1 MDKDRIKTFAEK
13 VNQDAAGAMTAGM
26 AYIGTRMG
34 LFRAMAGK
42 GPLDAAGV
50 ATLSGLQPR
59 YVEEW
64 LKGMTAAGYL
74 DYDAAATT
82 FQLSDEHAYL
92 LASEGTDHFM
102 GGLFLIAPVLLGAA
116 PKVAEAFKT
125 GGGVT
130 LDDLGADGV
139 EALDWL
145 NCGQYEHRFTSHWLT
160 ALPGVVER
168 LKAGGRILDVGCG
181 TGRVAIAMAKA
192 FPASTI
198 VGLDPNP
205 ASIAKAKAAAG
216 DAGFGDGDG
225 DGGGGRLQFV
235 AQTTATLAAGS
246 GFDLITACDCIH
258 DFAQPMETLREIRG
272 LLKPEGTLFALE
284 PKAADRLE
292 DNAHALGTVF
302 YGFSIFHCLTQSLA
316 HGGAGLGTCL
326 GPVRT
331 MQLLRDAGFGRVEQ
345 VPIRSQTQH
354 FYAARL

>member
-26 AYIGTRMG
+26 AYIGTKMG

-42 GPLDAAGV
+42 GPLDAASV
-50 ATLSGLQPR
+50 AKLSGLQPR

-74 DYDAAATT
+74 DYDPSAVT
-82 FQLSDEHAYL
+82 FRLSDEHAYL

-102 GGLFLIAPVLLGAA
+102 GGLFLMTPVLLGAA
-116 PKVAEAFKT
+116 PRVAEAFRS

-130 LDDLGADGV
+130 LDDLGPDGV
-139 EALDWL
+139 DALDWL

-160 ALPGVVER
+160 AVPGVTER
-168 LKAGGRILDVGCG
+168 LAAGGRILDVGCG

-192 FPASTI
+192 FPAATV

-205 ASIAKAKAAAG
+205 VSISKAQAAATG
-216 DAGFGDGDG
+216 ENFA
-225 DGGGGRLQFV
+225 GRLRFV
-235 AQTTATLAAGS
+235 AQTTGS
-246 GFDLITACDCIH
+246 LDPQGGFDLITACDCIH
-258 DFAQPMETLREIRG
+258 DFAQPRETLSEIRN
-272 LLKPEGTLFALE
+272 LLKPGGTLFALE

-302 YGFSIFHCLTQSLA
+302 YGFSIFHCMTQSLA

-331 MQLLRDAGFGRVEQ
+331 MELLREAGFDQVELI
-345 VPIRSQTQH
+345 PIRSQTQL
-354 FYAARL
+354 FYAARA

>member
-26 AYIGTRMG
+26 AYIGTKMG

-42 GPLDAAGV
+42 GPLDAASV
-50 ATLSGLQPR
+50 ATLSELQPR

-74 DYDAAATT
+74 DYDPVAVT

-102 GGLFLIAPVLLGAA
+102 GGLFLMAPVLLGAA

-130 LDDLGADGV
+130 LDDLGAEGI

-145 NCGQYEHRFTSHWLT
+145 NCGQYEHRFASHWLT
-160 ALPGVVER
+160 AVPGVTEP

-192 FPASTI
+192 FPLATV

-205 ASIAKAKAAAG
+205 VSIGKARTAAG
-216 DAGFGDGDG
+216 HYPDLGE
-225 DGGGGRLQFV
+225 RLQFV
-235 AQTTATLAAGS
+235 AQTTGALDPQG

-258 DFAQPMETLREIRG
+258 DFAKPQETLSEIRR
-272 LLKPEGTLFALE
+272 LLKPGGTLFALE

-292 DNAHALGTVF
+292 DNVHALGTVF
-302 YGFSIFHCLTQSLA
+302 YGFSIFHCMTQSLA
-316 HGGAGLGTCL
+316 QDGAGLGTCL

-331 MQLLRDAGFGRVEQ
+331 MALLEDAGFSQVEQ
-345 VPIRSQTQH
+345 VPIRSQTQL
-354 FYAARL
+354 FYAAKA

>member
-26 AYIGTRMG
+26 AYIGTKMG

-42 GPLDAAGV
+42 GPLDAAAV
-50 ATLSGLQPR
+50 AKLSGLQPR

-74 DYDAAATT
+74 DYDPAAVT

-92 LASEGTDHFM
+92 LASEGSDHFM
-102 GGLFLIAPVLLGAA
+102 GGLFLMAPVLLGAA

-130 LDDLGADGV
+130 LDDLGADGID
-139 EALDWL
+139 ALDWL

-160 ALPGVVER
+160 AVPGVTER

-192 FPASTI
+192 FPASDGGRSRSQSRCRSKKRRRRQRARTWATACSSSRRRRAT
-198 VGLDPNP
+198 LDPQ
-205 ASIAKAKAAAG
+205 G
-216 DAGFGDGDG
+216 
-225 DGGGGRLQFV
+225 
-235 AQTTATLAAGS
+235 

-258 DFAQPMETLREIRG
+258 DFARPQETLAEIRK

-302 YGFSIFHCLTQSLA
+302 YGFSIFHCMTQSLA

-331 MQLLRDAGFGRVEQ
+331 MELLREAGFSQVEQ
-345 VPIRSQTQH
+345 VPIRSQTQL
-354 FYAARL
+354 FYAARA

>member
-1 MDKDRIKTFAEK
+1 MNKDRIKTFAEK

-42 GPLDAAGV
+42 GPLDASGV
-50 ATLSGLQPR
+50 VRACGLQPR

-74 DYDAAATT
+74 LYDPIAAT
-82 FQLSDEHAYL
+82 FELPDEHAYL

-116 PKVAEAFKT
+116 PRVADAFKT

-139 EALDWL
+139 DALDWL
-145 NCGQYEHRFTSHWLT
+145 NCGQYEHRFTSHWLS
-160 ALPGVVER
+160 AVPGVADR

-192 FPASTI
+192 FPAAI
-198 VGLDPNP
+198 VVGLDPNP
-205 ASIAKAKAAAG
+205 ASIEKAKAAAG
-216 DAGFGDGDG
+216 KEDLGE
-225 DGGGGRLQFV
+225 RLQFV
-235 AQTTATLAAGS
+235 AQSTGALDPQD

-258 DFAQPMETLREIRG
+258 DFAQPMQTLSEIRK

-284 PKAADRLE
+284 PKAEDRLE
-292 DNAHALGTVF
+292 DNVHALGTVF
-302 YGFSIFHCLTQSLA
+302 YGFSIFHCMTQSLA

-326 GPVRT
+326 GPART
-331 MQLLRDAGFGRVEQ
+331 MELLRAAGFGRVEQ
-345 VPIRSQTQH
+345 VPIKSQTQL
-354 FYAARL
+354 FYVAQP

>member
-1 MDKDRIKTFAEK
+1 MDKDRIKSFAEK
-13 VNQDAAGAMTAGM
+13 VNQDAAGAMTVGM
-26 AYIGTRMG
+26 AYIGTKMG
-34 LFRAMAGK
+34 LFRALAGR
-42 GPLDAAGV
+42 GAMTATAVAQAA
-50 ATLSGLQPR
+50 ALQPR

-64 LKGMTAAGYL
+64 LHGMTSAGYL
-74 DYDAAATT
+74 EHDGAAGTYR
-82 FQLSDEHAYL
+82 LPDEHGYL

-116 PKVAEAFKT
+116 PRVAEAFKS

-145 NCGQYEHRFTSHWLT
+145 NCGQYEHRFTSHWLK
-160 ALPGVVER
+160 ALPEVHAC
-168 LKAGGRILDVGCG
+168 LTAGGRILDVGCG

-192 FPASTI
+192 YPASTV
-198 VGLDPNP
+198 VGLDLN
-205 ASIAKAKAAAG
+205 ATSIEKGRVAMQGLGLDDRLRFVAATLG
-216 DAGFGDGDG
+216 SLDAGG
-225 DGGGGRLQFV
+225 
-235 AQTTATLAAGS
+235 

-258 DFAQPMETLREIRG
+258 DFARPLETLGEIRQ
-272 LLKPEGTLFALE
+272 LLKPDGTLFALE
-284 PKAADRLE
+284 PMAADRIE

-326 GPVRT
+326 GPKRT
-331 MQLLRDAGFGRVEQ
+331 ITLLKDAGFRHVEQ
-345 VPIRSQTQH
+345 VPIRSQTQL

>member
-42 GPLDAAGV
+42 GPMTPSDVAA
-50 ATLSGLQPR
+50 ASGLQPR

-64 LKGMTAAGYL
+64 LKGMTSAGYL
-74 DYDAAATT
+74 AYDPADTT
-82 FQLSDEHAYL
+82 FRLPDEHAYL

-102 GGLFLIAPVLLGAA
+102 GGLFLMAPVLLGAA
-116 PKVAEAFKT
+116 PKVADAFKS

-130 LDDLGADGV
+130 LEELGSDGV
-139 EALDWL
+139 DALDWL
-145 NCGQYEHRFTSHWLT
+145 NCGQYEQRFTSQWL
-160 ALPGVVER
+160 AAVPGLVER
-168 LKAGGRILDVGCG
+168 LTAGGRILDVGCG

-192 FPASTI
+192 FPASRV
-198 VGLDPNP
+198 VGLDPNV
-205 ASIAKAKAAAG
+205 ASIEKARAAAG
-216 DAGFGDGDG
+216 NEALGD
-225 DGGGGRLQFV
+225 RLRFV
-235 AQTTATLAAGS
+235 VETTGTLDPEG

-258 DFAQPMETLREIRG
+258 DFARPQETLSEIRT
-272 LLKPEGTLFALE
+272 LLNSEGTLFALE

-302 YGFSIFHCLTQSLA
+302 YGFSIFHCMTQSLA

-326 GPVRT
+326 GPAQT
-331 MQLLRDAGFGRVEQ
+331 MKLLREAGFRDVSQ
-345 VPIRSQTQH
+345 VPIRSQTQL
-354 FYAARL
+354 FYSARA

>member
-13 VNQDAAGAMTAGM
+13 VNQDAAGAMTVGM

-42 GPLDAAGV
+42 GPMAAANV
-50 ATLSGLQPR
+50 AELSGLQPR

-64 LKGMTAAGYL
+64 LKGMASAGYL
-74 DYDAAATT
+74 DYDPAATT
-82 FQLSDEHAYL
+82 FHLSDEHAYL

-102 GGLFLIAPVLLGAA
+102 GGLFLMAPVLLAAA

-139 EALDWL
+139 DALDWL

-160 ALPGVVER
+160 AVPGLAER
-168 LKAGGRILDVGCG
+168 LQGGGRILDVGCG

-192 FPASTI
+192 FPASTV

-205 ASIAKAKAAAG
+205 VSIGKAQAAAAEMDLG
-216 DAGFGDGDG
+216 D
-225 DGGGGRLQFV
+225 RLQFV
-235 AQTTATLAAGS
+235 AQTTGTLDPQG

-258 DFAQPMETLREIRG
+258 DFARPHETLTEIRK
-272 LLKPEGTLFALE
+272 LLKPDGTLFALE
-284 PKAADRLE
+284 PKAADKLK

-302 YGFSIFHCLTQSLA
+302 YGFSIFHCMTQSLA

-326 GPVRT
+326 GPART
-331 MQLLRDAGFGRVEQ
+331 IELLREAGFARVEQ
-345 VPIRSQTQH
+345 VPIRSQTQL
-354 FYAARL
+354 FYAARA

>member
-26 AYIGTRMG
+26 AYIGTKMG

-42 GPLDAAGV
+42 GPLDPATV
-50 ATLSGLQPR
+50 AKLSGLQPR

-64 LKGMTAAGYL
+64 LKGMTTAGYL
-74 DYDAAATT
+74 DYDPPAAT

-92 LASEGTDHFM
+92 LASEGSDHFM
-102 GGLFLIAPVLLGAA
+102 GGLFLMAPVLLGAA

-130 LDDLGADGV
+130 LDDLGPDGID
-139 EALDWL
+139 ALDWL

-160 ALPGVVER
+160 AVPGVTER
-168 LKAGGRILDVGCG
+168 LAAGGRILDVGCG

-192 FPASTI
+192 FPAATV

-205 ASIAKAKAAAG
+205 VSISKAQAAATG
-216 DAGFGDGDG
+216 ENFA
-225 DGGGGRLQFV
+225 GRLQFV
-235 AQTTATLAAGS
+235 AQTTGS
-246 GFDLITACDCIH
+246 LDPQGGFDLITACDCIH
-258 DFAQPMETLREIRG
+258 DFAQPQETLSEIRN
-272 LLKPEGTLFALE
+272 LLKPGGTLFALE

-302 YGFSIFHCLTQSLA
+302 YGFSIFHCMTQSLA

-331 MQLLRDAGFGRVEQ
+331 IELLREAGFSQVELI
-345 VPIRSQTQH
+345 PIRSQTQL
-354 FYAARL
+354 FYAARA